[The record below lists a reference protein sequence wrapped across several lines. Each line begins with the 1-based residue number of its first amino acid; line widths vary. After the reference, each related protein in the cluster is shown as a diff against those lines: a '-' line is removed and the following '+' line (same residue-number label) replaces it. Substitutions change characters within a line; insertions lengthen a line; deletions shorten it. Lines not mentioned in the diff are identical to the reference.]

1 MARYSTGW
9 PRKKTKNRML
19 KRLSVRN
26 YVLID
31 SLETEFPEGLVIIT
45 GQTGA
50 GKSILL
56 GALSLLLGAK
66 ADVSMIGESSD
77 NCVVEGEFAVGSE
90 NAALKEILERND
102 VEWDDGNLTVRRVI
116 NPTGRSRSFINDS
129 PVSVNLLSELSSN
142 LIDIHS
148 QHQTL
153 LLSDKHFQMLLLDRF
168 AGDSELLE
176 KYRTHYKKYG
186 ALCRELE
193 ECEAAAAKARSEYEY
208 DKSMW
213 DKIEAAKLRAGEIE
227 ELEQEQKQLANAE
240 EIKENL
246 CAAENFLNSVPSSD
260 GEIPVTSLLRDAFR
274 CLDRISPY
282 VPDAA
287 SLSERIE
294 SCRLEIDD
302 IAGELSR
309 INADTE
315 VSDTRLAEV
324 EDRLSLIY
332 SLFRTFSC
340 GTVDELLSVRDAL
353 SSKIASVEGFDERI
367 ADLRQN
373 AAAEKGKMVKAAAAL
388 SDVRKSAAGKL
399 SEAIRDTVREMEL
412 PDAEFGV
419 EITPAGEG
427 PDGFDA
433 VTYLFSATGRN
444 PVEVSKCASGGELSR
459 IMLALKAI
467 MARYGNMPAMIF
479 DEIDTGVSGSVAD
492 KMGSVICGMGNH
504 MQVFAITHLPQV
516 AAKGD
521 AHYLVSKSSVGN
533 RTVSEIKRLSDSERV
548 MEIARM
554 LSGSELTDAAVA
566 NAESLLS
573 NSRGRK

>member
-1 MARYSTGW
+1 
-9 PRKKTKNRML
+9 ML

-260 GEIPVTSLLRDAFR
+260 GEIPVTSLLRDASR

-353 SSKIASVEGFDERI
+353 SSKIASVEGSDERI

-373 AAAEKGKMVKAAAAL
+373 VAAEKGKMVKAAAAL

-433 VTYLFSATGRN
+433 VTYLFSAAGRN

>member
-1 MARYSTGW
+1 
-9 PRKKTKNRML
+9 ML

-260 GEIPVTSLLRDAFR
+260 GEIPVTSLLRDASR

-353 SSKIASVEGFDERI
+353 SFKIASVEGFDERI

>member
-1 MARYSTGW
+1 
-9 PRKKTKNRML
+9 ML

-66 ADVSMIGESSD
+66 AVASMIGESSD

-176 KYRTHYKKYG
+176 RYRTHYKKYG

-213 DKIEAAKLRAGEIE
+213 DKIEAAKLRAGELE

-260 GEIPVTSLLRDAFR
+260 GEIPVTSLLRDASR

-324 EDRLSLIY
+324 EDRLSLLY
-332 SLFRTFSC
+332 GLMQKFSC
-340 GTVDELLSVRDAL
+340 RDVGGLIAARDELGAVLHDSSVL
-353 SSKIASVEGFDERI
+353 
-367 ADLRQN
+367 
-373 AAAEKGKMVKAAAAL
+373 AEKRDELERKLKSVGEELEKTAQMLHDAREKAAPAFAQAIQDSIRSL
-388 SDVRKSAAGKL
+388 ELQYAVFEVDVTEVPVSGSGK
-399 SEAIRDTVREMEL
+399 
-412 PDAEFGV
+412 
-419 EITPAGEG
+419 
-427 PDGFDA
+427 DA
-433 VTYLFSATGRN
+433 VSFLFSSTGRG
-444 PVEVSKCASGGELSR
+444 PVELSNCASGGEMSR
-459 IMLALKAI
+459 IMLALKSVMSGFAD
-467 MARYGNMPAMIF
+467 MPVMIF

-492 KMGSVICGMGNH
+492 RMGTVICGMGSR

-516 AAKGD
+516 AAKGS
-521 AHYLVSKSSVGN
+521 AHYLVTKTVSGG
-533 RTVSEIKRLSDSERV
+533 RTVSEIKRISGRERV
-548 MEIARM
+548 LEIARM
-554 LSGSELTDAAVA
+554 LSGSRLTDAAVA

-573 NSRGRK
+573 SGQ